1 MKPGEATAYL
11 ALGSNEGD
19 RAENLRRAVR
29 SLHADGVTVE
39 AKSGIY
45 ESESV
50 EGGGPGDFLNAVVRV
65 ATTLDPGALLER
77 LQRIETELGRPQT
90 EGGRHRGGSRAI
102 DLDLLFYG
110 EVKFDSPELELPHP
124 RLHRR
129 PFVLRPLL
137 DVLEGGWVRPSP
149 VNWEE

>member
-1 MKPGEATAYL
+1 MNPGHVTAYV

-19 RAENLRRAVR
+19 RAGNLRAAVR
-29 SLHADGVTVE
+29 ILSGDGVWVE

-65 ATTLDPGALLER
+65 TTTLEPAALLGR
-77 LQRIETELGRPQT
+77 LQAIETELGRPQA
-90 EGGRHRGGSRAI
+90 EHGRHRGGARSI

-110 EVKFDSPELELPHP
+110 EIRYDSPELELPHP

-137 DVLEGGWVRPSP
+137 DVLEGGWVRQAS